1 MSPQRRL
8 KIYIGF
14 ESPSIIKYL
23 EPLTGDSFTTRFTD
37 CHFDETM
44 FPALGGEIKQLDK
57 DITWNA
63 LSLLKFY
70 PCTKQ
75 CEQEVQKILRL
86 QDIANQLPNAFS
98 DSKRV
103 TKSYIPTAN
112 APTQIEVP
120 VGQSTKIIA
129 NESMTC
135 QKCGRPIG

>member
-1 MSPQRRL
+1 
-8 KIYIGF
+8 
-14 ESPSIIKYL
+14 
-23 EPLTGDSFTTRFTD
+23 
-37 CHFDETM
+37 M

-103 TKSYIPTAN
+103 TKSYIPTAT